1 MINIISA
8 TNRNN
13 SMTLQVAEAYKEV
26 IQSMHIPC
34 QLLALDALPQA
45 AISDAIYRKK
55 EHAMEDFGH
64 SLFDTADEFIIVMP
78 EYNGS
83 FPGILKLVIDS
94 CNPEIFKQ
102 KRFALVGVSSGRAG
116 NLRGMDHLTDI
127 LHYLKA
133 EVYSQKLPISSIH
146 ALINSDRKLIDK
158 PSLLTIE
165 AHINGFLAYLG
176 VMKH

>member
-1 MINIISA
+1 MIHIISA

-13 SMTLQVAEAYKEV
+13 SMTLHVAEAYLKALERLDV
-26 IQSMHIPC
+26 PC
-34 QLLALDALPQA
+34 KLLAMEKLPA
-45 AISDAIYRKK
+45 AVISDSIYRKK
-55 EHAMEDFGH
+55 EHSMEEFGH
-64 SLFDTADEFIIVMP
+64 SLFDSADVFLIIVP

-94 CNPEIFKQ
+94 CNPEIFGL

-133 EVYSQKLPISSIH
+133 EVYSQKLPISSIR
-146 ALINSDRKLIDK
+146 ALINPEGKLIDK
-158 PSLLTIE
+158 PTLLAID
-165 AHINGFLAYLG
+165 AHLHGFLAYLG
-176 VMKH
+176 WLKN